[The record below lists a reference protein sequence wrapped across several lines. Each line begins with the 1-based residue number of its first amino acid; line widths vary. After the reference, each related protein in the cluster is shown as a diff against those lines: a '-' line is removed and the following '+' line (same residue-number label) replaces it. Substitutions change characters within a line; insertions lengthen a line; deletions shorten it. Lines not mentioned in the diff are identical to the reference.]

1 MAIDMK
7 ATDAALKSASKV
19 EEGKAGSDVTAA
31 ATPINKWIIIGVTSV
46 VLIGIIIGILFG
58 TKVLGGG
65 GDASSGAQELSESD
79 MNSLLNEAAQF
90 NGDREIAE
98 VVPTIPT
105 IPTTTTIA
113 APASTQAPKAPI
125 VLNTSFRCEFQ
136 NFRLYQ
142 LEFELEL

>member
-58 TKVLGGG
+58 TKVIGGGG
-65 GDASSGAQELSESD
+65 GDATSGAQELSESD

-98 VVPTIPT
+98 VVPT